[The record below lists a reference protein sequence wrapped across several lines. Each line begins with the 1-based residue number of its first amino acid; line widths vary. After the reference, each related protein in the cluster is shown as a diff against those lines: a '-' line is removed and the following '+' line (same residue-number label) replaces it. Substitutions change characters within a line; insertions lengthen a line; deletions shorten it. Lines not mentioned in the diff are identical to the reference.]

1 MKKVKIVIIVI
12 LVILVVI
19 LAGIG
24 IVKLKD
30 YLELR
35 NEISN
40 LDFTM
45 QEYKTIGD
53 VIYYTGELTE
63 EETNALLHIA
73 DLVKEQYPEKTI
85 VLTEIR
91 DGVSYMNTSG
101 TYLFNQIVN
110 GQVIDDTDITIVVSE
125 DNTISGSTMMFNDWS
140 EGNNVDDVEIDQEE
154 AEQILKEYFLENTSE
169 YEEFISGMPLGVTSN
184 SNLTRGNIIE
194 FYQYKEKPSWKMRSD
209 TGNYIIIDAN
219 TGEILDKYIAYNG
232 PIY

>member
-154 AEQILKEYFLENTSE
+154 AEQILKEYFL
-169 YEEFISGMPLGVTSN
+169 
-184 SNLTRGNIIE
+184 
-194 FYQYKEKPSWKMRSD
+194 
-209 TGNYIIIDAN
+209 
-219 TGEILDKYIAYNG
+219 
-232 PIY
+232 